1 MELVFE
7 LPAEGLPRHRRGQA
21 EQDAAVELER
31 ARAEIVHHAKQLWPN
46 AVILLADRRRC
57 RVPAR

>member
-1 MELVFE
+1 
-7 LPAEGLPRHRRGQA
+7 
-21 EQDAAVELER
+21 
-31 ARAEIVHHAKQLWPN
+31 VHHAKQLWPN